1 MASLC
6 HQFRA
11 RGRAISMTRGPKE
24 RTAPRCYLTAL
35 LIIQQWEKCSQIGLI
50 SLYIKQES
58 RYKDRREGCGMDWRN
73 SLYVIALFCPCFF
86 FFFKNC
92 TAKVGFRSSVIRE
105 PLYSVTILVLVI
117 IGISLFVDMGLTN
130 IVILFVKK
138 AQYIKKHLF
147 CPILVFIITIIA
159 SVEVLFLNHWYGIIC

>member
-1 MASLC
+1 MLPYSTINHPAV
-6 HQFRA
+6 
-11 RGRAISMTRGPKE
+11 GE
-24 RTAPRCYLTAL
+24 R
-35 LIIQQWEKCSQIGLI
+35 SQIGLI

-58 RYKDRREGCGMDWRN
+58 RYKDRRGGLWKWTEGTASML
-73 SLYVIALFCPCFF
+73 SLSSVLVFF
-86 FFFKNC
+86 FSLRIARPKF
-92 TAKVGFRSSVIRE
+92 GFRSSVIRE

-130 IVILFVKK
+130 IVILFLKK

-159 SVEVLFLNHWYGIIC
+159 SVEVLFLNHWYAIIC